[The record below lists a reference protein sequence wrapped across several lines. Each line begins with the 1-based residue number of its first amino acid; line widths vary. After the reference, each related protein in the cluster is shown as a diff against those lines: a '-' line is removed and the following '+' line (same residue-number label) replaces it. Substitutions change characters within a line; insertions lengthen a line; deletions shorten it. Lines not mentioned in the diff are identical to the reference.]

1 MLKREPLEGVS
12 TFGEI
17 FANDAP
23 GRLQEYENSHID
35 GLAPS
40 HDASDRTNELWRPS
54 LDRHQD
60 RPAST
65 AAGRLRSATT
75 PRTRIPLG
83 RRLLV
88 SRGTPLEVV
97 SSFVDSCTRYGR
109 TVGGS

>member
-35 GLAPS
+35 GIAPS
-40 HDASDRTNELWRPS
+40 HDASDRTNELWRSS

-65 AAGRLRSATT
+65 AAGRLRSSTK
-75 PRTRIPLG
+75 PRTRIRLG

-88 SRGTPLEVV
+88 SGGKPLEVA
-97 SSFVDSCTRYGR
+97 
-109 TVGGS
+109 